1 MRTMNIIPLQPRILV
16 IAALILSAIA
26 TSCEDPVPNDYI
38 PDVVVEA
45 RLIVDEPVTNIRI
58 YLSQPLNDTFSYAN
72 AVITDAQAVVRK
84 GAVQIPLEYFADSD
98 GGYYRAVD
106 TTIKIEPE
114 TTYDLEIRTQDR
126 IITGRTTTPRR
137 IAWERELPP
146 FVRYVGIS
154 NETRPIPDSLKV
166 TWTNAGS
173 GVEYLVTMENLDT
186 AGYGVYLTPPTSDS
200 NARLRPRDRE
210 FDDETPFANERTR
223 FAFVQ
228 GPNVFSW
235 GAFKWF
241 GKHEFTV
248 FAGDKNFMD
257 NVKQATFGGSQIDP
271 NLQSV
276 KNAIGV
282 FGSASRIRGN
292 TFLLKP

>member
-1 MRTMNIIPLQPRILV
+1 MNLTSLHPRILTV
-16 IAALILSAIA
+16 VAIILGGFV
-26 TSCEDPVPNDYI
+26 TSCEDPVPNDYT
-38 PDVVVEA
+38 PEVVVEA
-45 RLIVDEPVTNIRI
+45 RLIVDEPITDIRI
-58 YLSQPLNDTFSYAN
+58 YLSQPLNDTFTYAN

-84 GAVQIPLEYFADSD
+84 GAVQIPLEYIADAD
-98 GGYYRAVD
+98 GGFYRAVD
-106 TTIKIEPE
+106 TTIDVEPE
-114 TTYDLEIRTQDR
+114 TTYELELRTQGR
-126 IITGRTTTPRR
+126 VITGKTTTPRR
-137 IAWERELPP
+137 IAWQRELPAV
-146 FVRYVGIS
+146 VRYVGLS

-173 GVEYLVTMENLDT
+173 GVEYLITMENLDT
-186 AGYGVYLTPPTSDS
+186 AGYGIYLSPPTTDS

-210 FDDETPFANERTR
+210 FDDDTQFANERTR

-257 NVKQATFGGSQIDP
+257 NVKQVTFGGRQINP

-276 KNAIGV
+276 TNAIGV
-282 FGSASRIRGN
+282 FGSASRIRST